1 MSGASQSPS
10 PQAPSAQPSSDSP
23 QAAFSAV
30 VTDIRL
36 ESRVEGR
43 ARWQM
48 ALDRTEFAAGN
59 SGVLE
64 AVARSGTRLE
74 IAVLDVVADESGNL
88 WHVVEKP
95 LAAGTDIIGR
105 VAR

>member
-1 MSGASQSPS
+1 MTPTGT
-10 PQAPSAQPSSDSP
+10 DHDRVGTG
-23 QAAFSAV
+23 FSAV

-36 ESRVEGR
+36 ESRVEGQ

-48 ALDRTEFAAGN
+48 ALDRTEFAAGDV
-59 SGVLE
+59 GVLA

-74 IAVLDVVADESGNL
+74 IAVLDVVADEAGDL

-95 LAAGTDIIGR
+95 LAAGTDVVGR
-105 VAR
+105 VGGR